1 MQFAVMTAAKRD
13 SKLIAHFEAD
23 RFWLRKTQV
32 MGIGRLSSADQ
43 TRLCSDEF
51 QVRLVTQSFRFA
63 DRELAFVDWLSGR
76 IDVGRHKRR
85 SWCLIRSIVSSTF
98 LQLFYEGRVLPTIVV
113 ARGPWN
119 WSGVIRMKAKAL
131 H

>member
-13 SKLIAHFEAD
+13 GLIAYFEAD

-32 MGIGRLSSADQ
+32 VGIGRLSSADQ
-43 TRLCSDEF
+43 TRLCCHKF

-76 IDVGRHKRR
+76 IDVSRHKRR
-85 SWCLIRSIVSSTF
+85 S
-98 LQLFYEGRVLPTIVV
+98 Q
-113 ARGPWN
+113 
-119 WSGVIRMKAKAL
+119 
-131 H
+131 